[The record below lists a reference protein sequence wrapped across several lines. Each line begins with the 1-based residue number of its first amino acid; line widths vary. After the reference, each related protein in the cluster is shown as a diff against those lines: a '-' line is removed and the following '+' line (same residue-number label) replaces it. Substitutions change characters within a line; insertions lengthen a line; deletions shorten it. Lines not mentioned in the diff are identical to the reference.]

1 MKRTKIKPLIGED
14 YQLQAHSIGDVST
27 ISCRSC
33 GHQLRK
39 IVIVEM
45 ENVVAEIM
53 YSLKHDRGIKFETDP
68 EWHKWALPPET
79 RTDAQLVGL
88 TMAKTEEYIKDVSS
102 AICKGLTGPSLSLP
116 GIDPPKKR
124 YSVPRTHVLRHKMT
138 RAEQDVMVGEYKN
151 KMLTPDKI
159 IIKWDISPGQLYY
172 ILKKHHIDTIYK
184 PKQKGLEI

>member
-1 MKRTKIKPLIGED
+1 MKLTKIKPLIGED
-14 YQLQAHSIGDVST
+14 YQISHEVGDIST
-27 ISCRSC
+27 LSCRSC

-39 IVIVEM
+39 IAIEEIEDVT
-45 ENVVAEIM
+45 AEIRF
-53 YSLKHDRGIKFETDP
+53 SLKTPKNIWFGP
-68 EWHKWALPPET
+68 PAALAVFCPGFT
-79 RTDAQLVGL
+79 A
-88 TMAKTEEYIKDVSS
+88 
-102 AICKGLTGPSLSLP
+102 PSLSLP
-116 GIDPPKKR
+116 GITPPKKR

-184 PKQKGLEI
+184 PNRRG